1 MEYRGKRNGEHGIST
16 PFITS
21 LKIRFD
27 LLQTYIGQ
35 SSVSNAA
42 MIAVGFSSEV
52 VEGLLNGLYT
62 KVVSSAGAR
71 QVWDY
76 TAKEILNTSSSDYY
90 IYLRRGDGFD
100 IEDGYSIT
108 KDGETNKWTVLYAE
122 I

>member
-1 MEYRGKRNGEHGIST
+1 MEYRGKKDGEYGIST

-21 LKIRFD
+21 LRINFD
-27 LLQTYIGQ
+27 LLESYVGNN
-35 SSVSNAA
+35 SVSDGS
-42 MIAVGFSSEV
+42 MITAGFSSEA

-62 KVVSSAGAR
+62 KVVSSTGAR

-100 IEDGYSIT
+100 IEDGYFIT
-108 KDGETNKWTVLYAE
+108 KDGETNKWTVLYDE